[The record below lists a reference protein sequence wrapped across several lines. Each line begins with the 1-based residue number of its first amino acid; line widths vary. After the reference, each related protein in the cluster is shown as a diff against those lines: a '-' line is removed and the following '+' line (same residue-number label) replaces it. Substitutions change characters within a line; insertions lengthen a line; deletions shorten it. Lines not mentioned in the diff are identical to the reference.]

1 MRDSERNVGR
11 ADHNP
16 AGAEAAAEGSDN
28 PSKITAN
35 DSADAKG
42 HGAHG
47 KGRGDERTDNQP
59 RTEPD
64 EAAGSDRGGSAG
76 WGSAAS
82 GGSVVDE
89 RRPNSK

>member
-11 ADHNP
+11 ADHNA
-16 AGAEAAAEGSDN
+16 AGAEAAAQGAED

-47 KGRGDERTDNQP
+47 KGRGDEKADNHP
-59 RTEPD
+59 TPKPD
-64 EAAGSDRGGSAG
+64 AAKGSDRGGSAG

-89 RRPNSK
+89 RPPK